1 MMLVLLLIVQSNP
14 SSAPIFPELTM
25 WWRKPGKKSRGTSG
39 GLVGLHMSFLLLIL
53 WMKKLKDSSVVARW
67 WKEKPVDVDCWTFK
81 DLLPLLHLNPGCRTV
96 DVERLSGCGDFLIWL
111 KDDFVIVYPCDPPD
125 PNPVFHSPQLWH
137 LPNAHSGSSIPG
149 QCDCLDCILPMIAS
163 LALHTWSVGLP
174 CQDASAAHDAP
185 SPRDTGLDLPL
196 IPPRLIQTALSWS
209 GLLCPSWKPRDKSTN
224 SRWRWSNRFCPGL
237 LLSGAWRESH
247 LRQFC
252 QHQSPYTVPRR
263 TPSSLP
269 GHSLESASPPQP
281 RGVQIPQHW
290 NFQDATKNC
299 GCTSPG
305 SPKTPWVESHTSKMT
320 LRIAFE
326 FLPF

>member
-1 MMLVLLLIVQSNP
+1 MTLLLSILAILPILTRFFTLP
-14 SSAPIFPELTM
+14 SSDISPMLTVAALY
-25 WWRKPGKKSRGTSG
+25 
-39 GLVGLHMSFLLLIL
+39 LVGNIALIALCLWLH
-53 WMKKLKDSSVVARW
+53 V
-67 WKEKPVDVDCWTFK
+67 
-81 DLLPLLHLNPGCRTV
+81 
-96 DVERLSGCGDFLIWL
+96 WL
-111 KDDFVIVYPCDPPD
+111 Y
-125 PNPVFHSPQLWH
+125 
-137 LPNAHSGSSIPG
+137 IPG

-163 LALHTWSVGLP
+163 LALHTWSVGLPCLWLHDCIYTWSVGLP